1 MALVL
6 RQSRLILTPSLTSLR
21 QWCQT
26 LATPALASRRRH
38 HINVQYYYYTKCEED
53 ESTSYNR
60 LLRTASVMGIEKYFM
75 QHI

>member
-6 RQSRLILTPSLTSLR
+6 RQSRRILTPTLTSLR

-26 LATPALASRRRH
+26 LATPALASRRQH
-38 HINVQYYYYTKCEED
+38 HINVQYYYTKCEED
-53 ESTSYNR
+53 ESTSHNR
-60 LLRTASVMGIEKYFM
+60 PLWTASVMGIEKYFM